1 MTCGFHAGSIIIK
14 LVKDREFSRISFLK
28 FKVKKKL
35 KSMTDKSSKKVF
47 VSGCFD
53 ILHSGHIAFLQEAS
67 QFGDLYVGLGSDK
80 TISELK
86 GRMTVN
92 SEEERLYMINAL
104 SCVHQVKINR
114 GSGILDFLS
123 DMKDLKPDVFVVNED
138 GHTHDKEM
146 ICTELGIEYKV
157 LKRIPHANLPVRST
171 TSLRKETPIPYRIDL
186 AGTWID
192 QPYVSKYHPGWAIT
206 ASIEPTLEFNERS
219 GMATSTR
226 KKAIE
231 LWNDQLPMENPEK
244 LARVLFRYD
253 NDPGTKD
260 VSGSQ
265 DSIGITIPGVNRF
278 YYEREKY
285 WPSKFEAITDLSV
298 LKWLEE
304 RLYMVTLWPRPADFV
319 VLENTNIT
327 TDNVKNLNAGAEMAW
342 DGLMLKDISLFTR
355 GFTASFNA
363 QVTMFPKMMNNKI
376 AGVIDSYRNTALS
389 WKLSGAGGG
398 GYLIL
403 ISENEIPN
411 AIKIKIRVKDYW
423 I

>member
-1 MTCGFHAGSIIIK
+1 MTSENG
-14 LVKDREFSRISFLK
+14 
-28 FKVKKKL
+28 
-35 KSMTDKSSKKVF
+35 KKVF

-53 ILHSGHIAFLQEAS
+53 LLHSGHIAFLQEAAL
-67 QFGDLYVGLGSDK
+67 FGDLHVGLGSDK
-80 TISELK
+80 TIRDLK
-86 GRMTVN
+86 GRSTVN
-92 SEEERLYMINAL
+92 SEEERLYMLKAL
-104 SCVHQVKINR
+104 ACVYNVKINR
-114 GSGILDFLS
+114 GSGILDFLD

-138 GHTHDKEM
+138 GHTHEKEQ
-146 ICTELGIEYKV
+146 ICKDLGVEYKV
-157 LKRIPHANLPVRST
+157 LRRIPYANLPVRST
-171 TSLRKETPIPYRIDL
+171 TSLRSETPIPYRIDL

-206 ASIEPTLEFNERS
+206 TSIEPTIEFNERS

-244 LARVLFRYD
+244 LARILFRYD

-265 DSIGITIPGVNRF
+265 DSIGIAVPGINRF
-278 YYEREKY
+278 YYESGQY
-285 WPSKFEAITDLSV
+285 WPSKIETITDLSII
-298 LKWLEE
+298 KWLED

-327 TDNVKNLNAGAEMAW
+327 TENVKMLNSGAEMAW
-342 DGLMLKDISLFTR
+342 EGLNRRDTGLFTR
-355 GFTASFNA
+355 GFSTSFNA
-363 QVTMFPKMMNNKI
+363 QITMFPRMMNDKI
-376 AGVIDSYRNTALS
+376 AEVINTYRDTALS

-403 ISENEIPN
+403 ISEKEIPN
-411 AIKIKIRVKDYW
+411 AIRVKIRIKDYW

>member
-1 MTCGFHAGSIIIK
+1 MSVNNG
-14 LVKDREFSRISFLK
+14 
-28 FKVKKKL
+28 
-35 KSMTDKSSKKVF
+35 KKVF

-53 ILHSGHIAFLQEAS
+53 ILHSGHIAFLQEAAR
-67 QFGDLYVGLGSDK
+67 FGDLYVGLGSDK
-80 TISELK
+80 TVSDLK

-92 SEEERLYMINAL
+92 SEEERLYMIKAL

-114 GSGILDFLS
+114 GSGILDFLD
-123 DMKDLKPDVFVVNED
+123 DMKELKPDVFVVNED
-138 GHTHDKEM
+138 GHTHDKEN
-146 ICTELGIEYKV
+146 ICQELGIEYKV
-157 LKRIPHANLPVRST
+157 LRRIPHANLPARST
-171 TSLRKETPIPYRIDL
+171 TSLRRETPIPYRIDL

-206 ASIEPTLEFNERS
+206 ASIEPTIEFNERS

-231 LWNDQLPMENPEK
+231 LWNHHLPMENPEK
-244 LARVLFRYD
+244 LAKVLFRYD

-265 DSIGITIPGVNRF
+265 DSIGIIIPGVNRF
-278 YYEREKY
+278 YYNREKY
-285 WPSKFEAITDLSV
+285 WPSKFETISDLSV
-298 LKWLEE
+298 IKWLED

-327 TDNVKNLNAGAEMAW
+327 ADNVKRLNAGSEMAW
-342 DGLMLKDISLFTR
+342 EGLNKKDISLFTK
-355 GFTASFNA
+355 GFTTSFDS
-363 QVTMFPKMMNNKI
+363 QVTMFPKMMNSKI
-376 AGVIDSYRNTALS
+376 GAVIDSYRDKALS

-403 ISENEIPN
+403 VSEKVIPN
-411 AIKIKIRVKDYW
+411 AIKIRIRIKDYW
-423 I
+423 M

>member
-1 MTCGFHAGSIIIK
+1 MASNNG
-14 LVKDREFSRISFLK
+14 
-28 FKVKKKL
+28 
-35 KSMTDKSSKKVF
+35 KKVF

-80 TISELK
+80 TVSDLK

-92 SEEERLYMINAL
+92 SEEERLYMLKAL

-114 GSGILDFLS
+114 GSGILDFLD
-123 DMKDLKPDVFVVNED
+123 DMKALKPDVFVVNED
-138 GHTHDKEM
+138 GHTYEKEN
-146 ICTELGIEYKV
+146 ICRDLGIEYKV
-157 LKRIPHANLPVRST
+157 LRRVPHANLPVRST

-206 ASIEPTLEFNERS
+206 TSIEPTIEFNERS

-231 LWNDQLPMENPEK
+231 LWNDNLPMENPEK
-244 LARVLFRYD
+244 LAKILFRYD

-278 YYEREKY
+278 YYDREKY
-285 WPSKFEAITDLSV
+285 WPSKIETISDLSV
-298 LKWLEE
+298 IKWLED

-319 VLENTNIT
+319 VLEDTHIT
-327 TDNVKNLNAGAEMAW
+327 IENVKKLNEGAEAAW
-342 DGLMLKDISLFTR
+342 EGLNEKDIALFTK

-363 QVTMFPKMMNNKI
+363 QVTMFPKMMNDKI
-376 AGVIDSYRNTALS
+376 AGVINSYRDTALS

-403 ISENEIPN
+403 ISEKVIPN
-411 AIKIKIRVKDYW
+411 AIRVKIRIKDYW

>member
-1 MTCGFHAGSIIIK
+1 MSTNN
-14 LVKDREFSRISFLK
+14 R
-28 FKVKKKL
+28 
-35 KSMTDKSSKKVF
+35 KKVF

-53 ILHSGHIAFLQEAS
+53 ILHSGHIAFLKEAS

-80 TISELK
+80 TIYDLK
-86 GRMTVN
+86 GRSTIN
-92 SEEERLYMINAL
+92 SEEERLYMLEAL
-104 SCVHQVKINR
+104 SCVQSVKINS
-114 GSGILDFLS
+114 GCGILDFLS
-123 DMKDLKPDVFVVNED
+123 DMKKLEPDVFIVNED
-138 GHTHDKEM
+138 GHTPEKEQ
-146 ICTELGIEYKV
+146 ICADNGIEYKV

-231 LWNDQLPMENPEK
+231 LWNDTMPMENPEK
-244 LARVLFRYD
+244 LAKILFRYD

-265 DSIGITIPGVNRF
+265 DSIGMTIPGINRF
-278 YYEREKY
+278 FYDKEKY
-285 WPSKFEAITDLSV
+285 WPSKFETISDRSTI
-298 LKWLEE
+298 KWLED
-304 RLYMVTLWPRPADFV
+304 RLFMITLWPRPADFI

-327 TDNVKNLNAGAEMAW
+327 YENVKKLTDAAEMAW
-342 DGLMLKDISLFTR
+342 DGLVRKDIEIFAR
-355 GFTASFNA
+355 GFSASFDS
-363 QVTMFPKMMNNKI
+363 QVRMFPKMMNDKI
-376 AGVIDSYRNTALS
+376 TKIIDSHCDKALA

-398 GYLIL
+398 GYLII
-403 ISENEIPN
+403 ISEEEIPN
-411 AIKIKIRVKDYW
+411 AIKVKIRIKDYW